1 MTHGRRRRPT
11 LLGRAEKLH
20 ARPLVLCEGLADYF
34 AFLGLRGLEWDGVSL
49 EDLGRFVAWLRLSG
63 DARDGQVTLLP
74 WVEGS
79 VSAATVNR
87 KLSALASFYEFH
99 QRHGVDVADLLT
111 RWRPGGRG
119 GSWKPFLAHLGSR
132 PERRRAVGLRAGRRL
147 PRELAET
154 EMTTLIDAC
163 ARLRDR
169 FLLSVLRG
177 CGLRVG
183 EALGLRHEDIDAR
196 RAAVMVRRRANVN
209 RARAKTWEREVPADA
224 GLIRLYSDYLHEEY
238 GPLDCDYVFVNLWGR
253 PLGEPMSYAS
263 VDRLVRRLRT
273 RTRIDFTPH
282 QFRHSYATG
291 LLRRGVRA
299 EVVQHL
305 LGHASISTTIDT
317 YSHLGIEDARRA
329 LVAAGVLSGPAEE
342 GRDRGRG
349 QSRADRP
356 AAGGDAAAVR
366 GSGDHGRPV
375 RSGDGRSVV
384 QGACLRA
391 GRRADGH
398 VQCSSSAVG

>member
-1 MTHGRRRRPT
+1 MTGDLLRVQKVIMPSGAESAT
-11 LLGRAEKLH
+11 LLRDGLVVDPADRYLAHLTAIERSPNTVRAYAHDL
-20 ARPLVLCEGLADYF
+20 RDYF
-34 AFLGLRGLEWDGVSL
+34 DFLGLRGLEWDQVSL
-49 EDLGRFVAWLRLSG
+49 EDVGRFVAWLRAG
-63 DARDGQVTLLP
+63 GEARDGQVSLLP
-74 WVEGS
+74 WVQGS
-79 VSAATVNR
+79 VLAATVNR

-99 QRHGVDVADLLT
+99 QRHGVDVGELLT

-132 PERRRAVGLRAGRRL
+132 PERRRAVALRAERRL
-147 PRELAET
+147 PRELAEA
-154 EMTTLIDAC
+154 EMTVLIDAC
-163 ARLRDR
+163 VRLRDR

-196 RAAVMVRRRANVN
+196 RGVIAVRQRLNLN
-209 RARAKTWEREVPADA
+209 GARAKTCSREVPADA

-253 PLGEPMSYAS
+253 PLGQPMSYAS
-263 VDRLVRRLRT
+263 VDRLVRRLRV
-273 RTRIDFTPH
+273 RTGIEFTPH

-329 LVAAGVLSGPAEE
+329 LVAAGILAETCPPEAGP
-342 GRDRGRG
+342 
-349 QSRADRP
+349 
-356 AAGGDAAAVR
+356 
-366 GSGDHGRPV
+366 
-375 RSGDGRSVV
+375 
-384 QGACLRA
+384 
-391 GRRADGH
+391 
-398 VQCSSSAVG
+398 

>member
-1 MTHGRRRRPT
+1 MTGVMLRVQRVEMPSGAESAT
-11 LLGRAEKLH
+11 LLRDGVVVEPVDRFLAHLTAIERSPNTVRAYAHDL
-20 ARPLVLCEGLADYF
+20 RDYF
-34 AFLGLRGLEWDGVSL
+34 AFLGFRGLEWDEVSL
-49 EDLGRFVAWLRLSG
+49 EDLGRFVAWLRLAG
-63 DARDGQVTLLP
+63 DARDGQVMLLP

-79 VSAATVNR
+79 VSAGTVNR

-99 QRHGVDVADLLT
+99 QRHGVDVADLL
-111 RWRPGGRG
+111 
-119 GSWKPFLAHLGSR
+119 
-132 PERRRAVGLRAGRRL
+132 AGRRL
-147 PRELAET
+147 PRELAEA
-154 EMTTLIDAC
+154 EMTTLIGAC

-196 RAAVMVRRRANVN
+196 RAVVMVRRRANVN
-209 RARAKTWEREVPADA
+209 RARAKTWERGVPADA

-253 PLGEPMSYAS
+253 PLGQPMSYAG
-263 VDRLVRRLRT
+263 VDRLVRRLRA
-273 RTRIDFTPH
+273 RTGIDFTPH

-291 LLRRGVRA
+291 LLRRGVPA

-329 LVAAGVLSGPAEE
+329 LVAAGVLSGPAE
-342 GRDRGRG
+342 
-349 QSRADRP
+349 
-356 AAGGDAAAVR
+356 
-366 GSGDHGRPV
+366 
-375 RSGDGRSVV
+375 DG
-384 QGACLRA
+384 A
-391 GRRADGH
+391 
-398 VQCSSSAVG
+398 